1 MKKFCTPIALAAAAL
16 TLSIGAQAGVLRAVV
31 DFEYPVNSDTTPFA
45 PLAPLLGNGDEF
57 YQPGI
62 AGHTMFFD
70 PFSAATGAQAG
81 DLVGALIDGSTLA
94 QCSGVVCPSNNPT
107 QFLGLLNDGVVAFGA
122 NDGFRFSV
130 KSFKAGFIANGSGDP
145 LGATPGLIRLR
156 GMLGGVA
163 TDFTAALTGP
173 DGSGN
178 LNFAT
183 YVTSGAFATKEF
195 DLVYAY
201 GFACPVGAATCSA
214 FSTDRAQ
221 FAIDDIAIEHVPEPG
236 SLALI
241 GLAGFAAFGARRRRL
256 V

>member
-16 TLSIGAQAGVLRAVV
+16 TLSIGAQAGVLRAVIG
-31 DFEYPVNSDTTPFA
+31 FEYPVPITP
-45 PLAPLLGNGDEF
+45 LTQSAPLLGHGDEF

-62 AGHTMFFD
+62 AGHTMYFD
-70 PFSAATGAQAG
+70 PFSTAAGALAG

-94 QCSGVVCPSNNPT
+94 QCVGVVCPSNNPT
-107 QFLGLLNDGVVAFGA
+107 QFLGLFNDGVVVFGA

-130 KSFKAGFIANGSGDP
+130 KSFKAGFIANGTGDP
-145 LGATPGLIRLR
+145 LGAVPGLIRLR
-156 GMLGGVA
+156 GVLGGAV

-178 LNFAT
+178 LNFAN
-183 YVTSGAFATKEF
+183 YVTNGAFATNEF
-195 DLVYAY
+195 DYVYAY
-201 GFACPVGAATCSA
+201 GFACPVGATTCSA

-241 GLAGFAAFGARRRRL
+241 GLAGFAAFGVRRRRL

>member
-16 TLSIGAQAGVLRAVV
+16 TLSIGAQAGVLRAVI
-31 DFEYPVNSDTTPFA
+31 DFEYPVNGDTTPFA
-45 PLAPLLGNGDEF
+45 TSAPFLGHGDEF

-62 AGHTMFFD
+62 AGHTMYFD
-70 PFSAATGAQAG
+70 PFSTATGAQAG

-94 QCSGVVCPSNNPT
+94 QCSSGVVCPSNNPT
-107 QFLGLLNDGVVAFGA
+107 QFLGLLNDGVVVFGA
-122 NDGFRFSV
+122 TDGFRFSV
-130 KSFKAGFIANGSGDP
+130 KSFKAGFIGNGEA

-156 GMLGGVA
+156 GVLGGVT

-178 LNFAT
+178 LNFAN

-195 DLVYAY
+195 DYVYAY
-201 GFACPVGAATCSA
+201 GFACPVGATTCSA